1 MTTQF
6 LARKRR
12 TVCKCIIDSNPLSS
26 FNTLW
31 FRYAMFFQRKKGAG
45 RYWIDIGRRFGPTSD
60 GRPT

>member
-12 TVCKCIIDSNPLSS
+12 TVYKCIIGGNPLSS

-31 FRYAMFFQRKKGAG
+31 FRYAMFF
-45 RYWIDIGRRFGPTSD
+45 
-60 GRPT
+60 